1 MENEIKSIQE
11 KNRFKEMGFIKFWF
25 FSTLFFLT
33 FPLSIIFCLVFF
45 GLNETKQ
52 FVTILVKDYMQ
63 TMFIIFILCP
73 ESIKLDS
80 RINFFCKID
89 Q

>member
-1 MENEIKSIQE
+1 MENENKSIQE

-45 GLNETKQ
+45 GLYETKQ
-52 FVTILVKDYMQ
+52 FVTVLVKDYMQ
-63 TMFIIFILCP
+63 TMFIIFILCL
-73 ESIKLDS
+73 SIITFIIYYIVSLF
-80 RINFFCKID
+80 N
-89 Q
+89 

>member
-45 GLNETKQ
+45 GLYETKQ
-52 FVTILVKDYMQ
+52 FVTFLVKDYMQ
-63 TMFIIFILCP
+63 TMFIIFILCL
-73 ESIKLDS
+73 SI
-80 RINFFCKID
+80 ITFFIYYVVSLFD
-89 Q
+89 

>member
-45 GLNETKQ
+45 GLHETKQ
-52 FVTILVKDYMQ
+52 LVTFLVKDYMQ
-63 TMFIIFILCP
+63 TMFIIFILCL
-73 ESIKLDS
+73 SIITFIIYYLVS
-80 RINFFCKID
+80 LFN
-89 Q
+89 

>member
-33 FPLSIIFCLVFF
+33 FPLSIIFCLVFL
-45 GLNETKQ
+45 GLYETKQ
-52 FVTILVKDYMQ
+52 FVIVLIKDYMQ
-63 TMFIIFILCP
+63 TMFIIFILCL
-73 ESIKLDS
+73 SIITFITYYVVSLF
-80 RINFFCKID
+80 N
-89 Q
+89 

>member
-1 MENEIKSIQE
+1 MENEIKSIEE

-45 GLNETKQ
+45 GLYETKQ
-52 FVTILVKDYMQ
+52 FVTFLVKDYMQ
-63 TMFIIFILCP
+63 TMFIIFILCLLIITFIIYYVV
-73 ESIKLDS
+73 SLF
-80 RINFFCKID
+80 N
-89 Q
+89 

>member
-1 MENEIKSIQE
+1 MENKIKSIQE

-45 GLNETKQ
+45 GLHETKQ
-52 FVTILVKDYMQ
+52 FVTFLVKDYMQ
-63 TMFIIFILCP
+63 TMFIIFILCL
-73 ESIKLDS
+73 SIITFIIYYVVSLF
-80 RINFFCKID
+80 N
-89 Q
+89 

>member
-33 FPLSIIFCLVFF
+33 FPISLVFCLLFLGF
-45 GLNETKQ
+45 KETKQ
-52 FVTILVKDYMQ
+52 FITVLIKDYVQ
-63 TMFIIFILCP
+63 TIFVIFIL
-73 ESIKLDS
+73 SLSMLI
-80 RINFFCKID
+80 FFIYYLVSLFN
-89 Q
+89 

>member
-63 TMFIIFILCP
+63 TMFIIFILCL
-73 ESIKLDS
+73 SI
-80 RINFFCKID
+80 ITFFIYYVVSLFD
-89 Q
+89 